1 MSLLGLSNL
10 NTRYATPRNEYLQT
24 QIESRKI
31 LNQEANE
38 QRQAD
43 RVGDALSV
51 LSDLSGVGLFDDQGQ
66 FDFKLS
72 TAQVNDLFKNP
83 VGRNA
88 INTLVNVH
96 SANGLIDGIA
106 VDGSV
111 TRNNFDGFSLAPPNE
126 DGSPRLGPGGQPVYV
141 ANVKED
147 KPGALSKIF
156 SVFGTP
162 NDDDPAV
169 TFTADKLTNLVNSG
183 IGIARATGRGLNASD
198 NFQSNVQ
205 LIDKLVG
212 METPLNA
219 EDINRA
225 ILSEVMGETLT
236 GNSPEENAAK
246 RDAVLNIISNPET
259 TAEELEAA
267 AISLGASPELIKRL
281 QNVIISGEPEQK
293 IDSTESET
301 PTAELPEGK
310 EVTDP
315 NAEALTEAPS
325 VSTIDARLDAMSDNA
340 LGVSAIRGRI
350 KNLRASK
357 AAIEARIEKGKD
369 DPSYDP
375 TAAQSR
381 LDSVNA
387 ELEELA
393 MSAEDFL
400 EDRIQ
405 TLESRRTGR
414 GNNPSANENQSKLL
428 NKARASLES
437 IKTPSKASDEQQT
450 VVNDVTSVLTDI
462 RGDLEKEAN
471 ALFDKMDR
479 NDAANAAQILRAY
492 GVPTREDLMRLD
504 IPTKEAKYVAAAFA
518 KYGERKSNQTPQE
531 LYRETLNFIM
541 YGDAAKTAM
550 DRANQRIDAAGKVN
564 TSQSNNRAARQD
576 AFELNEGTA
585 AEQSK
590 FQELQGKIATLLS
603 NPDTFTDPDN
613 TTKGENLAASL
624 TGHIRE
630 LNALFQSSPAASR
643 VGTRFNK
650 LVSDSLTAAETN
662 RVIYQLAYGGSDGI
676 KEWFRDV
683 WRTKSPGGDWVQ
695 NPSSLFIMS
704 ADGKR
709 VGVRN
714 TETEKGPKAAEVYE
728 GTMTVGKFRQLM
740 PQTGPQI
747 LERLEKQARYR

>member
-310 EVTDP
+310 VKV
-315 NAEALTEAPS
+315 L
-325 VSTIDARLDAMSDNA
+325 
-340 LGVSAIRGRI
+340 
-350 KNLRASK
+350 
-357 AAIEARIEKGKD
+357 
-369 DPSYDP
+369 
-375 TAAQSR
+375 
-381 LDSVNA
+381 
-387 ELEELA
+387 
-393 MSAEDFL
+393 
-400 EDRIQ
+400 
-405 TLESRRTGR
+405 
-414 GNNPSANENQSKLL
+414 LL
-428 NKARASLES
+428 N
-437 IKTPSKASDEQQT
+437 
-450 VVNDVTSVLTDI
+450 
-462 RGDLEKEAN
+462 
-471 ALFDKMDR
+471 LF
-479 NDAANAAQILRAY
+479 
-492 GVPTREDLMRLD
+492 PW
-504 IPTKEAKYVAAAFA
+504 
-518 KYGERKSNQTPQE
+518 GEVE
-531 LYRETLNFIM
+531 Y
-541 YGDAAKTAM
+541 
-550 DRANQRIDAAGKVN
+550 
-564 TSQSNNRAARQD
+564 
-576 AFELNEGTA
+576 
-585 AEQSK
+585 
-590 FQELQGKIATLLS
+590 
-603 NPDTFTDPDN
+603 
-613 TTKGENLAASL
+613 LA
-624 TGHIRE
+624 
-630 LNALFQSSPAASR
+630 
-643 VGTRFNK
+643 
-650 LVSDSLTAAETN
+650 
-662 RVIYQLAYGGSDGI
+662 
-676 KEWFRDV
+676 
-683 WRTKSPGGDWVQ
+683 
-695 NPSSLFIMS
+695 
-704 ADGKR
+704 
-709 VGVRN
+709 
-714 TETEKGPKAAEVYE
+714 
-728 GTMTVGKFRQLM
+728 
-740 PQTGPQI
+740 
-747 LERLEKQARYR
+747 

>member
-10 NTRYATPRNEYLQT
+10 NTSYATPRNEYLQT

-38 QRQAD
+38 KRQAD

-219 EDINRA
+219 EDVNRA

-267 AISLGASPELIKRL
+267 AISLGASRELIARL
-281 QNVIISGEPEQK
+281 QKVIISGEPEQK
-293 IDSTESET
+293 IDSTDSET

-340 LGVSAIRGRI
+340 LGVSSIRGRI
-350 KNLRASK
+350 NNLRASK
-357 AAIEARIEKGKD
+357 AAIEARIEKGKNE
-369 DPSYDP
+369 PGYDP
-375 TAAQSR
+375 TKAQAR

-387 ELEELA
+387 QLEEMA
-393 MSAEDFL
+393 MGAEDFL
-400 EDRIQ
+400 EDRIRI
-405 TLESRRTGR
+405 LETRRTGR

-428 NKARASLES
+428 DKARASLES
-437 IKTPSKASDEQQT
+437 IRTPSKASDEQQT
-450 VVNDVTSVLTDI
+450 VVNDVTNVLADI
-462 RGDLEKEAN
+462 RGDFEKEAN

-492 GVPTREDLMRLD
+492 GVTTREDLMRLD

-541 YGDAAKTAM
+541 YGDASKTAM
-550 DRANQRIDAAGKVN
+550 DRANQRIDATGKVN
-564 TSQSNNRAARQD
+564 TARSNNRTARQD
-576 AFELNEGTA
+576 AIELNEGTT
-585 AEQSK
+585 AEQKIFIDTSAE
-590 FQELQGKIATLLS
+590 FAELVS
-603 NPDTFTDPDN
+603 DPETQDDPAQRA
-613 TTKGENLAASL
+613 K
-624 TGHIRE
+624 
-630 LNALFQSSPAASR
+630 LNGVMEKLRALFQSSRAAST
-643 VGTRFNK
+643 VGTKFNK
-650 LVSDSLTAAETN
+650 LVSDKVTAAETN
-662 RVIYQLAYGGSDGI
+662 IAIYQMVQGGSSSI
-676 KEWFRDV
+676 KEWFRDI
-683 WRTKSPGGDWVQ
+683 WRKEAPGGEWIQ

-704 ADGKR
+704 ADEKR
-709 VGVRN
+709 IGVAN
-714 TETEKGPKAAEVYE
+714 PATEKDGIASEVYE
-728 GTMTVGKFRQLM
+728 GTVSVARFRELM
-740 PQTGPQI
+740 PQNADNIINDLKKRP
-747 LERLEKQARYR
+747 KYR

>member
-10 NTRYATPRNEYLQT
+10 NTSYATPRNEYLQT

-38 QRQAD
+38 KRQAD

-219 EDINRA
+219 EDVNRA

-267 AISLGASPELIKRL
+267 AISLGASRELIARL
-281 QNVIISGEPEQK
+281 QKVIISGEPEQK
-293 IDSTESET
+293 IDSTDSET

-340 LGVSAIRGRI
+340 LGVSSIRGRI
-350 KNLRASK
+350 NNLRASK
-357 AAIEARIEKGKD
+357 AAIEARIEKGKNE
-369 DPSYDP
+369 PGYDP
-375 TAAQSR
+375 TKAQAR

-387 ELEELA
+387 QLEEMA
-393 MSAEDFL
+393 MGAEDFL

-405 TLESRRTGR
+405 TLEAPRSGRSNSPNAIESRK
-414 GNNPSANENQSKLL
+414 KLL
-428 NKARASLES
+428 DKARASLES
-437 IKTPSKASDEQQT
+437 IRTPSKASDEQQT
-450 VVNDVTSVLTDI
+450 VVNDVTNVLADI
-462 RGDLEKEAN
+462 RGDFEKEAN

-492 GVPTREDLMRLD
+492 GVTTREDLMRLD

-541 YGDAAKTAM
+541 YGDASKTAM
-550 DRANQRIDAAGKVN
+550 DRADQRIDATGKVN
-564 TSQSNNRAARQD
+564 TARSNNRTARQD
-576 AFELNEGTA
+576 AIELNEGTT
-585 AEQSK
+585 AEQKIFIDTSAE
-590 FQELQGKIATLLS
+590 FAELVS
-603 NPDTFTDPDN
+603 DPETQDDPAQRA
-613 TTKGENLAASL
+613 K
-624 TGHIRE
+624 
-630 LNALFQSSPAASR
+630 LNGVMEKLRALFQSSRAAST
-643 VGTRFNK
+643 VGTKFNK
-650 LVSDSLTAAETN
+650 LVSDKVTAAETN
-662 RVIYQLAYGGSDGI
+662 IAIYQMVQGGSSSI
-676 KEWFRDV
+676 KEWFRDI
-683 WRTKSPGGDWVQ
+683 WRKEAPGGEWIQ

-704 ADGKR
+704 ADEKR
-709 VGVRN
+709 IGVAN
-714 TETEKGPKAAEVYE
+714 PATEKDGIASEVYE
-728 GTMTVGKFRQLM
+728 GTVSVARFRELM
-740 PQTGPQI
+740 PQNADNIINDLKKRP
-747 LERLEKQARYR
+747 KYR

>member
-1 MSLLGLSNL
+1 MSLLGLSKL
-10 NTRYATPRNEYLQT
+10 NTSYATPRNEYLLT

-38 QRQAD
+38 KRQAD

-72 TAQVNDLFKNP
+72 TDQVNDLFKNP

-162 NDDDPAV
+162 NDDDPAI

-198 NFQSNVQ
+198 NAAVNRQ
-205 LIDKLVG
+205 LIDRLAAL
-212 METPLNA
+212 ETPFNSR
-219 EDINRA
+219 DIDETDVNRA

-267 AISLGASPELIKRL
+267 AISLGASPELIARL
-281 QNVIISGEPEQK
+281 KKVIISGEPEQK

-301 PTAELPEGK
+301 PTAELPK
-310 EVTDP
+310 DKNLLDP
-315 NAEALTEAPS
+315 NAEALTKTPPA
-325 VSTIDARLDAMSDNA
+325 STIDARLDAMSDNA
-340 LGVSAIRGRI
+340 LGVSTVRGKI

-357 AAIEARIEKGKD
+357 AAIEARMEKGKNE
-369 DPSYDP
+369 PGYDP
-375 TAAQSR
+375 TTAQAR
-381 LDSVNA
+381 LDTVNA
-387 ELEELA
+387 QLEELA

-400 EDRIQ
+400 EGRIQ
-405 TLESRRTGR
+405 TLESPRTGKS
-414 GNNPSANENQSKLL
+414 NTPEANERRAKLAD
-428 NKARASLES
+428 KARVALES

-450 VVNDVTSVLTDI
+450 VVNDVTSVLADI
-462 RGDLEKEAN
+462 RGDLEEEAN

-492 GVPTREDLMRLD
+492 GVTTREDLMRLD

-518 KYGERKSNQTPQE
+518 KYGERKDNQTPQE

-541 YGDAAKTAM
+541 YGDASKTAM
-550 DRANQRIDAAGKVN
+550 DRVNQRIDAAGRVN
-564 TSQSNNRAARQD
+564 TARSNTRAARQD
-576 AFELNEGTA
+576 ADDLNFGTA
-585 AEQSK
+585 AERQTLVDISGE
-590 FQELQGKIATLLS
+590 FAELVS
-603 NPDTFTDPDN
+603 DPETQDDPAQRA
-613 TTKGENLAASL
+613 K
-624 TGHIRE
+624 
-630 LNALFQSSPAASR
+630 LNGVMEKLRALFQSSRAAST
-643 VGTRFNK
+643 VGTTFNK
-650 LVSDSLTAAETN
+650 LVSDKVTAAETN
-662 RVIYQLAYGGSDGI
+662 IAIYQMVQGGSSSI
-676 KEWFRDV
+676 KEWFRDI
-683 WRTKSPGGDWVQ
+683 WRKEAPGGEWIQ

-704 ADGKR
+704 ADEKR
-709 VGVRN
+709 IGVAN
-714 TETEKGPKAAEVYE
+714 PATEKDGIASEVYE
-728 GTMTVGKFRQLM
+728 GTVSVARFRELM
-740 PQTGPQI
+740 PQNAEAIIDDLKKKP
-747 LERLEKQARYR
+747 KYR